1 MVKFVL
7 KRLGMMLIAMF
18 MIILFTFIIMHVVP
32 GGPFTNTKGVPE
44 EVLAAMEEKYGLDQ
58 PYYVQFFSYLGGIL
72 RGDLGPSYKYTGQSV
87 NDFIASGAPVSARLG
102 GVTVVF
108 VLIAAI
114 PMGVWAALKNGKWQ
128 DMLLMAF
135 ATIGVTIPSFVIAS
149 LLIYAFSYKLN
160 WLPTYG
166 LDTLPSYVL
175 PVIALGGYS
184 SATWPG

>member
-1 MVKFVL
+1 M
-7 KRLGMMLIAMF
+7 
-18 MIILFTFIIMHVVP
+18 
-32 GGPFTNTKGVPE
+32 
-44 EVLAAMEEKYGLDQ
+44 
-58 PYYVQFFSYLGGIL
+58 
-72 RGDLGPSYKYTGQSV
+72 
-87 NDFIASGAPVSARLG
+87 
-102 GVTVVF
+102 VF

-114 PMGVWAALKNGKWQ
+114 PMGVWAVLKNGKWQ

-184 SATWPG
+184 LSYLARLMRSSLLEVMG